1 MAAAANETITI
12 TPKPVAEPV
21 VELDAELD
29 NEHGVEVRKTMLFIK
44 KMCRGLV
51 WVYQMHM
58 NPNHPFVDHLFTIIK
73 YSLHTL
79 NRYIIQGS
87 SLLM

>member
-44 KMCRGLV
+44 KCAEG
-51 WVYQMHM
+51 
-58 NPNHPFVDHLFTIIK
+58 
-73 YSLHTL
+73 
-79 NRYIIQGS
+79 
-87 SLLM
+87 